1 MRARNVLVGIVAV
14 VLVFALANVCW
25 ANGKKTPGYP
35 WRAAPPGHAWNKH
48 AYKHVRCEYP
58 HRYPYREVVHRYY
71 YVPAPQPV
79 YVPVPVYSE
88 GYISGAVSQPGW
100 AFSWSVNLP

>member
-1 MRARNVLVGIVAV
+1 MRARNLLAGMVAV
-14 VLVFALANVCW
+14 ALVLALANACW
-25 ANGKKTPGYP
+25 ADGKKNAGYP
-35 WRAAPPGHAWNKH
+35 WRAVPPGHGWNKQ

-71 YVPAPQPV
+71 YVPGPQPV
-79 YVPVPVYSE
+79 YVPVPVSSG

-100 AFSWSVNLP
+100 AFSWSVGLP